1 MVDTGKE
8 MTKILVVEDEK
19 DIREL
24 ISFTLDYGGFKV
36 VAVSNGEDA
45 LVKAKEELPDL
56 ILLDVRMPRM
66 SGYEVCAELKK
77 HKKTRNIPVAFL
89 SAKGQEAEIEQGIEM
104 GAVEYIVKPFAP
116 EKLLRQIRDIL
127 SRTSSS

>member
-1 MVDTGKE
+1 

-66 SGYEVCAELKK
+66 SGCAC
-77 HKKTRNIPVAFL
+77 RIA
-89 SAKGQEAEIEQGIEM
+89 A
-104 GAVEYIVKPFAP
+104 
-116 EKLLRQIRDIL
+116 
-127 SRTSSS
+127 SSPP